1 MEMKKL
7 FSKIKDIQYKGIQ
20 FDEDKKPLFVIFN
33 DNLTN
38 STLAVNI
45 KGLSIQKIR
54 DKLKQSRK
62 DFKGGLI

>member
-1 MEMKKL
+1 MI
-7 FSKIKDIQYKGIQ
+7 KIKNATYKGIQ

-38 STLAVNI
+38 STLAINI
-45 KGLSIQKIR
+45 KGLSIQKIK

-62 DFKGGLI
+62 NFKEV